1 MTGPDLPHE
10 LEVEPSEEAPRGRS
24 LGVRLV
30 VIVVVV
36 ALLLMTVGIWVA
48 QSGIIFP
55 M

>member
-10 LEVEPSEEAPRGRS
+10 LEVDSYEEAPRRRS
-24 LGVRLV
+24 LGMRLV
-30 VIVVVV
+30 VIAVVV
-36 ALLLMTVGIWVA
+36 ALLLMTVGVWVV